1 MNSTYVLCPVPES
14 DEFLRLKRKP
24 SRTEY
29 AYGDVEVTIGY
40 VDAKESPWHF
50 RPRFCG
56 NFLQLIFNAA
66 SPFLYHI
73 LSYFVFLI
81 FFHLTFCTSA
91 CRHKTCQGL
100 IARTKTERKE

>member
-50 RPRFCG
+50 RPRFSKMRKFSSV
-56 NFLQLIFNAA
+56 NFQCCF
-66 SPFLYHI
+66 SFL
-73 LSYFVFLI
+73 V
-81 FFHLTFCTSA
+81 
-91 CRHKTCQGL
+91 
-100 IARTKTERKE
+100 

>member
-40 VDAKESPWHF
+40 VDAKESP
-50 RPRFCG
+50 
-56 NFLQLIFNAA
+56 
-66 SPFLYHI
+66 
-73 LSYFVFLI
+73 
-81 FFHLTFCTSA
+81 
-91 CRHKTCQGL
+91 
-100 IARTKTERKE
+100 

>member
-56 NFLQLIFNAA
+56 NFLQLIFKYFQCCF
-66 SPFLYHI
+66 SFLVSYI
-73 LSYFVFLI
+73 IIFCFSYFL
-81 FFHLTFCTSA
+81 SS
-91 CRHKTCQGL
+91 
-100 IARTKTERKE
+100 